1 MNTFLNKL
9 AQIPS
14 IQEVLLLSPRGDLL
28 FYKNNNETAGDDSN
42 LSLWNEIIKGLNPPV
57 QAEFYFDKG
66 VYSLHHTEVGYVIVG
81 MKGNGSLQKIKNA
94 CAILQAKLSDRTICK
109 KVLLKML
116 READEKLK
124 PHFVMVLI
132 PFADDEIAEK
142 LAVLLD
148 NEAEL
153 NPETKTELLVN
164 ACQVL
169 GQSASVTAR
178 LALKKILQKHY
189 SGQITLENQVRYTA
203 QVALAQLELDL
214 PDKINNVRPQLD
226 KLPGNVP
233 PAAQPETSA
242 RVLPEK
248 QRTAAVLPEARK
260 IQELLD
266 SSRKGEAVALLLEQ
280 IEICACKKQFEPAE
294 KLRNWLIQIDSTLLN
309 EIIRAAEIIEEEK
322 NASIGDELSSVWNK
336 LIQTLS
342 IEEFSSLYNVMVHKH
357 YNNGELVARQ
367 GEFLSILFFVD
378 SGQVQLYSAG
388 RGKEHV
394 LKVVKAGEILGA
406 ENFFDISIWT
416 MSARSL
422 GADLSLLT
430 WDRLWKLKENNPALM
445 TKLMDFC
452 SRFKLTDT
460 VFSKL
465 GSTRRVSDR
474 VKVPGKVAIALQKQP
489 GNESYLGAK
498 GDLLDISRG
507 GLAFSLRFSKKKNA
521 IALLGQGLRVIVR
534 TDASP
539 FSVDRNGV
547 VKAVLCHDFVGNDYT
562 IHMEFGEELSNAEV
576 RQVIGLKQ

>member
-9 AQIPS
+9 SQIPS
-14 IQEVLLLSPRGDLL
+14 IQEVLLLSPRGELL
-28 FYKNNNETAGDDSN
+28 FCNNNNETAGDDSN
-42 LSLWNEIIKGLNPPV
+42 VSLWNEIIKGLNPPV
-57 QAEFYFDKG
+57 QAEFNFKKG
-66 VYSLHHTEVGYVIVG
+66 VYSLHYTEIGYVIVG

-94 CAILQAKLSDRTICK
+94 CANLQAKLSDRNLCK

-116 READEKLK
+116 REAEEKLK
-124 PHFVMVLI
+124 PKFVMMLI
-132 PFADDEIAEK
+132 SFADDEIAET
-142 LAVLLD
+142 LGALLD
-148 NEAEL
+148 NEADL
-153 NPETKTELLVN
+153 NPEMKTELLVN

-189 SGQITLENQVRYTA
+189 SSQITLENQVRYAA
-203 QVALAQLELDL
+203 QVALTQLELDL
-214 PDKINNVRPQLD
+214 PDKTNTVHLQSD

-233 PAAQPETSA
+233 PVDHPETSA

-248 QRTAAVLPEARK
+248 KAAAVLPEDRK
-260 IQELLD
+260 IQELLNRN
-266 SSRKGEAVALLLEQ
+266 RKSEAVALILEQ
-280 IEICACKKQFEPAE
+280 IEICACKKQFESAE
-294 KLRNWLIQIDSTLLN
+294 KLRDWLMQIDSTLLK

-322 NASIGDELSSVWNK
+322 NASIGDELSSVWNR
-336 LIQTLS
+336 LINTLS
-342 IEEFSSLYNVMVHKH
+342 IEEFSSLYHVMVHKQ
-357 YNNGELVARQ
+357 YNNGELVVRQ
-367 GEFLSILFFVD
+367 GEFLSTLFFVD
-378 SGQVQLYSAG
+378 NGRVQLSSAG
-388 RGKEHV
+388 HGQEHV

-406 ENFFDISIWT
+406 ETFFDISIWT

-430 WDRLWKLKENNPALM
+430 WDRLLKLKESNPALQ

-465 GSTRRVSDR
+465 GTTRRVFER
-474 VKVPGKVAIALQKQP
+474 IKVAGKVAVALQKQL
-489 GNESYLGAK
+489 GKESYLGAK

-534 TDASP
+534 ADASP

-547 VKAVLCHDFVGNDYT
+547 VKAVQCHDFVGNDYT
-562 IHMEFGEELSNAEV
+562 IHMEFGKVLSIAEV
-576 RQVIGLKQ
+576 YQVTGLKQ